1 MNIFDEYFENFDQI
15 HRDFLKQFEDYLKEQ
30 LRPYGIKENNIS
42 SEGKRVHINTFGTT
56 NPFVKVYDVFIDN
69 EYKFS
74 IRASEHLFDIKNAKS
89 VCDFERFISKSF

>member
-1 MNIFDEYFENFDQI
+1 MNIFDEYFENFDQM

-30 LRPYGIKENNIS
+30 LRPYGITENNVS
-42 SEGKRVHINTFGTT
+42 TEGKRVHVNTFGTT

-74 IRASEHLFDIKNAKS
+74 IRVSEHLFDIKNAKS